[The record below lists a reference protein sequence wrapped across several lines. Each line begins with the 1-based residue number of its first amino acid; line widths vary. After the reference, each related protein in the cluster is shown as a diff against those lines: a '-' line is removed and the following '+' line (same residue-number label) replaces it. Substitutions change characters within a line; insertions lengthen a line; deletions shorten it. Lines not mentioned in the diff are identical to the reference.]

1 MGAIK
6 IWEGAITNR
15 IEADDHGSKIT
26 NYISIS
32 HKKEEFS
39 GGDVILKKIP
49 QYNKTQTGLQYLGKQ
64 IIQYFLLYEHN

>member
-6 IWEGAITNR
+6 IRGGAITHR

-39 GGDVILKKIP
+39 GGDVILKINPSTKN
-49 QYNKTQTGLQYLGKQ
+49 QN
-64 IIQYFLLYEHN
+64 